1 MPLWM
6 KNGKAM
12 LIICDTHILLFWA
25 DCRERLTIT
34 AQQAVD
40 SGRTDGKL
48 ACAAISFWEI
58 ALLFR
63 KSRLVLP
70 PQHTSA
76 SYMDDI
82 VTSLELQILS
92 ITPAIAAL
100 AESGIIPHGDPGDRL
115 IAATAIAHQ
124 APLITADKKLHSI
137 PGLRCIW

>member
-1 MPLWM
+1 
-6 KNGKAM
+6 M

-25 DCRERLTIT
+25 DCRERLTIA
-34 AQQAVD
+34 AQQAVEH
-40 SGRTDGKL
+40 GLTDGKL

-63 KSRLVLP
+63 KNRLVLTA
-70 PQHTSA
+70 QHTPA

-82 VTSLELQILS
+82 VTSMEQLQILS
-92 ITPAIAAL
+92 FTPAIAAL
-100 AESGIIPHGDPGDRL
+100 AESGIIQQGDPGDRL

-124 APLITADKKLHSI
+124 APLITADKKLHSM